1 MYTVAPSPSGPA
13 IYVGRGVS
21 ARTYMNAHNGNVLS
35 VANAQNGIF
44 LRAFAAATTGMSG
57 FGGGGPAGAA
67 GGAAGVGTAGAVDAV
82 VAAAVPGAAEPRRQR
97 PSSGGSA
104 AFGLRSCGLAAL
116 QQVLGNLGHG
126 CPR

>member
-1 MYTVAPSPSGPA
+1 
-13 IYVGRGVS
+13 
-21 ARTYMNAHNGNVLS
+21 MNAHSGNVLS

-67 GGAAGVGTAGAVDAV
+67 GGAAGVGTAGVVDV
-82 VAAAVPGAAEPRRQR
+82 EVSAAVPGAAGARHAR
-97 PSSGGSA
+97 GCA
-104 AFGLRSCGLAAL
+104 LGLRSCGLAAL